1 MESILSF
8 KGVALFYPY
17 FIVLLWVFLETEVFR
32 EIFYLLDFLE
42 DLAEFYVNF
51 LKDYLLWSWFYFFSS
66 SILCIDYDFFSGFFK
81 FWTIFLDST
90 KLHLDKSMLFKAPRE
105 ILSFED
111 LGELYVLFDIF
122 SSSKAVS
129 PFFIMQN

>member
-8 KGVALFYPY
+8 IGVTLFYPY

-32 EIFYLLDFLE
+32 EIFYLLDFFE

-51 LKDYLLWSWFYFFSS
+51 LKDYLLWSGFYFLSS
-66 SILCIDYDFFSGFFK
+66 SILNIDSDFFSGFFK
-81 FWTIFLDST
+81 FGTIFLDST

-105 ILSFED
+105 ILSLED
-111 LGELYVLFDIF
+111 LGELYVLLDIF

-129 PFFIMQN
+129 LFFIMQN